1 MNTIHVFM
9 YVLLSILDFVCIRMH
24 LCLCVCCCMRA
35 CVCTHGR
42 SIDDK
47 VVILY
52 SIQEESLTNIDVEKE
67 LLPLAISTNRSMDRI
82 FPNDQVSLVST
93 RGTLILR
100 AKTFIS
106 QSLCYDRMLMLNIWR
121 ISNVSHAH

>member
-1 MNTIHVFM
+1 
-9 YVLLSILDFVCIRMH
+9 MH
-24 LCLCVCCCMRA
+24 E
-35 CVCTHGR
+35 

-52 SIQEESLTNIDVEKE
+52 SIQEEALTNIDVEKE

-93 RGTLILR
+93 RGTLTLR
-100 AKTFIS
+100 VRVFLS
-106 QSLCYDRMLMLNIWR
+106 
-121 ISNVSHAH
+121 